1 MRGSSGSCMGD
12 EEGGVGERRS
22 GEPDFLSS
30 LHARFK
36 SIATCDFD
44 DNKTRSAVLSQ
55 RRLSTTYSAP
65 VAASHSAPSAASPIA
80 SITSELDKLTP
91 RFDVSA
97 DSIEIIKSPSD
108 FFEALKFKIAK
119 ARRRVYLSTLYVGK
133 TEYELIN
140 TIRIALKTNPEL
152 TVSILT
158 DYLRGTR
165 EAPRPSCASLL
176 ASLINDFP
184 DRMEVRLFHTPNL
197 TGVRKAILPKRIN
210 EGWGLQ
216 HMKLYG
222 VDDEII
228 MSGANLSDDYFTN
241 RQDRYH
247 VIKSK
252 EVTDFFF
259 RVYRTVSDLSY
270 RVLPSEKES
279 SGFVVEWPESNV
291 QPAPLL
297 DPKGYIAAATK
308 ALAPFTK
315 VPSRS
320 PAVSEKPTDTH
331 IYPLLQLTPLLKPDT
346 STELPALT
354 TILHALSTPALSGS
368 RWTFTA
374 GYFNMTPDVRQLLLS
389 SQPAS
394 ATVIAASPWANG
406 FYGSKGVSGMLPA
419 AYTHLSRRFLDAVS
433 SAGLS
438 DQIALKEW
446 RRGTVNTPG
455 GWTYHAKGIWI
466 TFPGAQQAG
475 PSISLVGSSNYTK
488 RSYSLDLEANT
499 LIVTSNADLQRRL
512 GEEEKW
518 LQEYAKVVTKDDY
531 AKTERRVGLHVR
543 IAMWIVTLVG
553 GAL

>member
-1 MRGSSGSCMGD
+1 MII
-12 EEGGVGERRS
+12 RRVVLCS
-22 GEPDFLSS
+22 R
-30 LHARFK
+30 HAGYRLPSRVISQGAK
-36 SIATCDFD
+36 A
-44 DNKTRSAVLSQ
+44 Q
-55 RRLSTTYSAP
+55 RRLSTAYSAP
-65 VAASHSAPSAASPIA
+65 VAATHTAPSQASPLA

-97 DSIEIIKSPSD
+97 DDIEIIRSPSD
-108 FFEALKFKIAK
+108 FFEALKSKITK

-133 TEYELIN
+133 TEHELIN
-140 TIRIALKTNPEL
+140 TIRTALKTNPTL
-152 TVSILT
+152 TVSVLT

-165 EAPRPSCASLL
+165 EAPDPSCASLL
-176 ASLINDFP
+176 ASLITDFP
-184 DRMEVRLFHTPNL
+184 DRVEVRLYHTPNL
-197 TGVRKAILPKRIN
+197 TGIRKAILPKRIN

-222 VDDEII
+222 IDDEII

-247 VIKSK
+247 IIKSK
-252 EVTDFFF
+252 EVTDFFS
-259 RVYRTVSDLSY
+259 RIYRTVSDLSY
-270 RVLPSEKES
+270 RVLPSDKES
-279 SGFVVEWPESNV
+279 SGLVIEWPESNV
-291 QPAPLL
+291 QPAPLV
-297 DPKGYIAAATK
+297 DPKGYITAATNV
-308 ALAPFTK
+308 LAPFTQP
-315 VPSRS
+315 PSRS
-320 PAVSEKPTDTH
+320 PKTTEKPTDTH

-354 TILHALSTPALSGS
+354 TILRALSTPAFSGS
-368 RWTFTA
+368 KWTFTA
-374 GYFNMTPDVRQLLLS
+374 GYFNMTPEIRQLLLS
-389 SQPAS
+389 SHPAS

-433 SAGLS
+433 GAGLS
-438 DQIALKEW
+438 QHIALKEW
-446 RRGTVNTPG
+446 RKGTVNTPG
-455 GWTYHAKGIWI
+455 GWTYHAKGIWV
-466 TFPGAQQAG
+466 TLPGVQRAG

-518 LQEYAKVVTKDDY
+518 LQEYAKVVTRDDY

-543 IAMWIVTLVG
+543 VAMWIVTLVG